1 MSQVEAVFPARFAE
15 IARICALVQLEAAA
29 AGFDEKEQFRL
40 QLACDEACTNII
52 EHAYGGENRGH
63 IRVLIRQQDGSF
75 LIQLHDTGR
84 PFDPS
89 NLKSEPSRPPSANL
103 TEIQE
108 GGWGLHFMHS
118 IMDEVHFDF
127 DVDQGNTLT
136 MIKEYP

>member
-29 AGFDEKEQFRL
+29 AGFDEQEQFRL

-52 EHAYGGENRGH
+52 EHAYGGQNRGN

-75 LIQLHDTGR
+75 LIELHDTGR

-89 NLKSEPSRPPSANL
+89 NPALEPSRQPSSNL

-108 GGWGLHFMHS
+108 
-118 IMDEVHFDF
+118 IRPI
-127 DVDQGNTLT
+127 LT
-136 MIKEYP
+136 